1 MWHIVVYGEYFQK
14 SKNLDIYIKFLQL
27 SRLVLRPILPVS
39 RCSHANEPG
48 TGEEEVE
55 D

>member
-1 MWHIVVYGEYFQK
+1 MWHIVVLWGILSDSQK
-14 SKNLDIYIKFLQL
+14 TWIYIKFLQL